1 MHTLV
6 VATSLEQTTGVLINN
21 LDFTVHDYVVAI
33 LAEQLLGA
41 NRVVQEGNQRGVCSL
56 IKVCNAEVVLDL
68 VDSCLKHTYGA
79 LFLIDFVVDIGL

>member
-1 MHTLV
+1 MVFSLDGNALFSLDCLVHALV

-41 NRVVQEGNQRGVCSL
+41 NRVVQKRNQRGICSL
-56 IKVCNAEVVLDL
+56 VEVRNAEVVLDL
-68 VDSCLKHTYGA
+68 VDS
-79 LFLIDFVVDIGL
+79 

>member
-21 LDFTVHDYVVAI
+21 LDFTVNDYVVAI

-41 NRVVQEGNQRGVCSL
+41 NRIVQEGNQRGVCSL
-56 IKVCNAEVVLDL
+56 VKVCNAEVVLDL
-68 VDSCLKHTYGA
+68 VDSRLKHTNGA
-79 LFLIDFVVDIGL
+79 LFLIHFVVNISL